1 MSYYKHT
8 CVIKSIIIYRMH
20 LISFD
25 CRYTCTCFCAY
36 RRTYGSQ
43 TGQAT
48 IYDLNRHSGT

>member
-8 CVIKSIIIYRMH
+8 CVIKSIIINRMH

-25 CRYTCTCFCAY
+25 CRYTCTCVCAY